1 MRIEITRKGVME
13 DIYALSALQGYV
25 ELPERERA
33 LLQEDQEEGL
43 AVLVADAFAEVVLEL
58 MPRVAEIGMPE
69 DSDSGD
75 MWIELKE
82 TYGDNAVVSTT
93 ITALIA
99 KVIANMVV
107 GAIYEGSVAGK
118 KCNKRALTGIASI
131 RELIDSYS
139 SEMLRIKGWR

>member
-1 MRIEITRKGVME
+1 ME
-13 DIYALSALQGYV
+13 KIYALSALQGYV

-33 LLQEDQEEGL
+33 LLQEDQAEGL
-43 AVLVADAFAEVVLEL
+43 AVLVADAFAEVVLAL

-82 TYGDNAVVSTT
+82 TYEENGVVQSAVTAVLTT
-93 ITALIA
+93 
-99 KVIANMVV
+99 VV
-107 GAIYEGSVAGK
+107 AYRVLGAIYVNSEAGGRYV
-118 KCNKRALTGIASI
+118 CRSDRGIAEA